1 MNELASDG
9 VPTIEGGL
17 TFMSSVSRHV
27 PTEDGDLYI
36 PLPTARH
43 ASRPRR
49 LRNVELI
56 AGLLL
61 LMLSGCANFILLKVL
76 FAAYGESAAF
86 FVSQGINV
94 IYCVYGGLIVYP
106 RLLPSGVGDAL
117 SRGFG
122 LEPITPRMRTW
133 PHLRAFVV
141 MGVLD
146 CFGTFL
152 TAMGAVYTP
161 GQFQTLLNQSLIP
174 ATMAASALFLH
185 ERYSTGQLG
194 AAALLVSG
202 AVISVVPSLLPSH
215 HAVYA
220 NDEAAS

>member
-1 MNELASDG
+1 
-9 VPTIEGGL
+9 
-17 TFMSSVSRHV
+17 MSSVSRHV

-161 GQFQTLLNQSLIP
+161 GQFQTLLIQPVPHPGDDGSERPLP
-174 ATMAASALFLH
+174 A
-185 ERYSTGQLG
+185 R
-194 AAALLVSG
+194 ALLDGTAGSGGPPRQRRGDFGGALAAPVAPRRLCQRRGCVVVS
-202 AVISVVPSLLPSH
+202 
-215 HAVYA
+215 
-220 NDEAAS
+220 